1 MAKIFSIA
9 LFVTVLASN
18 SVFAAE
24 VTDTTAELKKVEV
37 EVVEVA
43 ASGDVVSEVEVQ

>member
-9 LFVTVLASN
+9 LFVTVLAST

-24 VTDTTAELKKVEV
+24 VPDTAELKKVEEV
-37 EVVEVA
+37 EIVSDVVVE
-43 ASGDVVSEVEVQ
+43 EVQ

>member
-9 LFVTVLASN
+9 LFVTVFAST

-24 VTDTTAELKKVEV
+24 VTDAPAAELKKVEEV
-37 EVVEVA
+37 EVVT
-43 ASGDVVSEVEVQ
+43 SDVVVEEVQ

>member
-9 LFVTVLASN
+9 LFVTVLSTN
-18 SVFAAE
+18 LVFAEE

-37 EVVEVA
+37 EVV
-43 ASGDVVSEVEVQ
+43 ASDVVVEEVQ